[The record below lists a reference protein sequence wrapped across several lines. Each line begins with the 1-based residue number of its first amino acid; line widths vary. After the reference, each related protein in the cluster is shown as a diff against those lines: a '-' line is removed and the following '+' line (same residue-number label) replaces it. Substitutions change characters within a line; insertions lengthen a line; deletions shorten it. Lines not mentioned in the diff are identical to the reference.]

1 MSLNSA
7 LTIGVAGLRANS
19 SALSGISN
27 NIANINTVGYKRTRS
42 DFSSLV
48 TSSANISA
56 LDAGAGVS
64 AGSQRLIAEQGQLQS
79 SSASTDLGIAGAGFF
94 VVGTATQN
102 GATDDALR
110 FTRAGGF
117 APDEKGFL
125 RNAAGYYLR
134 GWPAQPD
141 GSFATNASDITSLS
155 TVNIASIS
163 GAAKATTSVQINGN
177 LKASQAI
184 SAAEGTYAAG
194 TSANNMASG
203 AVTPDFVRTVQVF
216 DSQGGVHNINMAFLK
231 SSAAA
236 NTWHVEVYASPASD
250 VTIGAPLVDGQ
261 LAVGNVVFDA
271 NGQFDAASS
280 MSLNLA
286 FGASSAGAPA
296 ASAFNWASSLGI
308 AAQTINVNL
317 GSAGASGGMTQF
329 DSNSVLDSSIV
340 DGAIFGSLTGVDV
353 DDQGF
358 VTASF
363 SNGVIQKIYQIPL
376 ATFVNPNGL
385 NAEDGDAFSLAIN
398 SGSLNLKAAGNGVGK
413 IASKT
418 LEGSN
423 VDLAKEFTNLI
434 TVQRAYSASSKIITT
449 ADQMLDELIRIKR

>member
-7 LTIGVAGLRANS
+7 LTIGVAGLSANA

-27 NIANINTVGYKRTRS
+27 NIANTNTIGYKRTRT

-48 TSSANISA
+48 TSSDINA
-56 LDAGAGVS
+56 LDAGAGVK
-64 AGSQRLIAEQGQLQS
+64 AGAQRLIAEQGQLQAAS
-79 SSASTDLGIAGAGFF
+79 SQTDLGIAGSGFF
-94 VVGTATQN
+94 VVGTASQN
-102 GATDDALR
+102 GAPGDFLR

-117 APDEKGFL
+117 SPDEQGFL

-134 GWPAQPD
+134 GWAAQPD
-141 GSFATNASDITSLS
+141 GSFVTNASDNTALS

-163 GAAKATTSVQINGN
+163 GAANATGSVQVNGN

-184 SAAEGTYAAG
+184 SAAEATYDATA
-194 TSANNMASG
+194 SATNMASG
-203 AVTPDFVRTVQVF
+203 TLTPDFVRAVQVF
-216 DSQGGVHNINMAFLK
+216 DSLGGVRNINLAFLK

-250 VTIGAPLVDGQ
+250 VTTGAPLVDGQ
-261 LAVGNVVFDA
+261 LATGDVVFDA

-280 MSLNLA
+280 MPLNLS
-286 FGASSAGAPA
+286 FGASSAGAPGA
-296 ASAFNWASSLGI
+296 NAFNWASGLGVD
-308 AAQTINVNL
+308 AQPISINL
-317 GSAGASGGMTQF
+317 GSAGASGGLTQF
-329 DSNSVLDSSIV
+329 DSTSVLDSSIV
-340 DGAIFGSLTGVDV
+340 DGTTFGNLTGVDV

-363 SNGVIQKIYQIPL
+363 SNGVIQKLYQIPL

-385 NAEDGDAFSLAIN
+385 KAEDGDAFSLSKN
-398 SGSLNLKAAGNGVGK
+398 SGSLNLKSAGTGVGK

-434 TVQRAYSASSKIITT
+434 TVQRAYSASSRIITT

>member
-7 LTIGVAGLRANS
+7 LTIGVAGLRANA

-27 NIANINTVGYKRTRS
+27 NIANVNTVGYKRTRV

-48 TSSANISA
+48 TSSNVSD
-56 LDAGAGVS
+56 LDSGAGVS

-79 SSASTDLGIAGAGFF
+79 SGATTDLGIAGSGFF

-102 GATDDALR
+102 GAPEDVLR

-117 APDEKGFL
+117 APDEQGFL
-125 RNAAGYYLR
+125 RNTAGYYLR
-134 GWPAQPD
+134 GWAAQAD
-141 GSFATNASDITSLS
+141 GTFVTNVSDNASLS

-163 GAAKATTSVQINGN
+163 GAAKATSSVQINGN
-177 LKASQAI
+177 LQASQAI
-184 SAAEGTYAAG
+184 SAAEATYDATAAA
-194 TSANNMASG
+194 TNMASG
-203 AVTPDFVRTVQVF
+203 AVTPDFVRTVQIF
-216 DSQGGVHNINMAFLK
+216 DSQGGVRNVNLAFLK

-236 NTWHVEVYASPASD
+236 NTWNVEIYASPSSD
-250 VTIGAPLVDGQ
+250 VEIGAPLVDGQ
-261 LAVGNVVFDA
+261 LAVGQVVFDA
-271 NGQFDAASS
+271 SGQFDAANS
-280 MSLNLA
+280 MPLSLA
-286 FGASSAGAPA
+286 FSASTAGAPA
-296 ASAFNWASSLGI
+296 ANAFKWASGLGI
-308 AAQTINVNL
+308 GAQTIDINL
-317 GSAGASGGMTQF
+317 GSVGASGGITQF
-329 DSNSVLDSSIV
+329 DSTSVLDSSIV

-353 DDQGF
+353 DNQGF

-376 ATFVNPNGL
+376 ATFINPNGL
-385 NAEDGDAFSLAIN
+385 KAEEGDAFSLDKN
-398 SGSLNLKAAGNGVGK
+398 SGSLNLKTAGTGAGT
-413 IASKT
+413 ISSRT

-449 ADQMLDELIRIKR
+449 ADEMLDELIRIKR

>member
-27 NIANINTVGYKRTRS
+27 NIANINTIGYKRTRS

-79 SSASTDLGIAGAGFF
+79 SSASTDLGIAGSGFF

-102 GATDDALR
+102 GATNDALR

-134 GWPAQPD
+134 GWPAQAN
-141 GSFATNASDITSLS
+141 GAFVTNASDVTALS

-163 GAAKATTSVQINGN
+163 GAAKATTSVQVNGN
-177 LKASQAI
+177 LKASQTI
-184 SAAEGTYAAG
+184 SAAEATYAA
-194 TSANNMASG
+194 TATATNMASG

-216 DSQGGVHNINMAFLK
+216 DSQGGVHNVNLAFLK

-236 NTWHVEVYASPASD
+236 NTWNVEVYASPASD

-261 LAVGNVVFDA
+261 LAVGTVVFDA
-271 NGQFDAASS
+271 NGQFDVANS

-296 ASAFNWASSLGI
+296 ASAFNWASGLGI
-308 AAQTINVNL
+308 AAQAISVNL

-398 SGSLNLKAAGNGVGK
+398 SGSLNLKAAGDGVGK

>member
-1 MSLNSA
+1 MSLYSA

-27 NIANINTVGYKRTRS
+27 NIANINTVGFKRTRA

-48 TSSANISA
+48 TSANISA
-56 LDAGAGVS
+56 LDSGAGVS
-64 AGSQRLIAEQGQLQS
+64 AGSQRLVAEQGQLQP
-79 SSASTDLGIAGAGFF
+79 SSATTDLGIAGSGFF
-94 VVGTATQN
+94 VVGTAIQN
-102 GATDDALR
+102 GASDDSLR
-110 FTRAGGF
+110 FTRAGSF
-117 APDEKGFL
+117 APDEQGFL
-125 RNAAGYYLR
+125 RNSAGYYLR
-134 GWPAQPD
+134 GWPAQAT
-141 GSFATNASDITSLS
+141 GGFVTNASDTSALS

-163 GAAKATTSVQINGN
+163 GAAKASTSVQINGN

-184 SAAEGTYAAG
+184 SAAEATYAAG
-194 TSANNMASG
+194 ASATNMASG
-203 AVTPDFVRTVQVF
+203 AVTPDFVRTIQVF
-216 DSQGGVHNINMAFLK
+216 DSQGGVHNVNMAFLK
-231 SSAAA
+231 SSSAA
-236 NTWHVEVYASPASD
+236 NTWNAEVYVTPASD
-250 VTIGAPLVDGQ
+250 VVIGAPLVDGQ
-261 LAVGNVVFDA
+261 LATGNVVFDA

-286 FGASSAGAPA
+286 FGASSAAAPA

-308 AAQTINVNL
+308 NAQTVAINL
-317 GSAGASGGMTQF
+317 GAAGSTGGLTQY
-329 DSNSVLDSSIV
+329 DSSSVLDSSIV

-363 SNGVIQKIYQIPL
+363 SNGIIQKIYQLPL

-385 NAEDGDAFSLAIN
+385 KAEDGDAFSLAKN
-398 SGSLNLKAAGNGVGK
+398 SGTLNLKAAGNGVGK
-413 IASKT
+413 IGSKT

-423 VDLAKEFTNLI
+423 VDLAEEFTNLI

-449 ADQMLDELIRIKR
+449 ADEMLDELIRIKR

>member
-7 LTIGVAGLRANS
+7 LTIGVAGLRANAT
-19 SALSGISN
+19 ALSGISN
-27 NIANINTVGYKRTRS
+27 NIANVNTVGYKRTRS

-48 TSSANISA
+48 SASNGNP
-56 LDAGAGVS
+56 LDAGAGVF
-64 AGSQRLIAEQGQLQS
+64 AGAQRLISSEGPLQS
-79 SSASTDLGIAGAGFF
+79 SSATTDLGIAGAGFF

-102 GATDDALR
+102 GASDDALR
-110 FTRAGGF
+110 FTRAGNF

-134 GWPAQPD
+134 GWAAQPD
-141 GSFATNASDITSLS
+141 GTFVTNASDITALS

-163 GAAKATTSVQINGN
+163 GAAKASTSVQVNGN
-177 LKASQAI
+177 LQSSQAI
-184 SAAEGTYAAG
+184 SAAEATYDATA
-194 TSANNMASG
+194 TATNMASG
-203 AVTPDFVRTVQVF
+203 TVTPDFIRTVQIF
-216 DSQGGVHNINMAFLK
+216 DSQGGVHNVDLAFLK

-236 NTWHVEVYASPASD
+236 NTWNVEVYASPASD
-250 VTIGAPLVDGQ
+250 VVVGAPLVDGQ
-261 LAVGNVVFDA
+261 LAVGQIVFDA

-280 MSLNLA
+280 MSLDLA
-286 FGASSAGAPA
+286 FGASTAGAPA
-296 ASAFNWASSLGI
+296 ASAFNWAASLGI
-308 AAQTINVNL
+308 AAQTISVSM

-329 DSNSVLDSSIV
+329 DSNSKLDSSIV

-363 SNGVIQKIYQIPL
+363 SNGVIQKIYQVPL

-398 SGSLNLKAAGNGVGK
+398 SGSLNLKAAGDGVGK

-423 VDLAKEFTNLI
+423 VDLAEEFTNLI

-449 ADQMLDELIRIKR
+449 ADEMLDELIRIKR

>member
-1 MSLNSA
+1 MSLYSA

-27 NIANINTVGYKRTRS
+27 NIANVNTIGYKRTRT

-48 TSSANISA
+48 TSANVSA
-56 LDAGAGVS
+56 LDAGAGVR
-64 AGSQRLIAEQGQLQS
+64 AGAQRLISEQGQLQS
-79 SSASTDLGIAGAGFF
+79 SGSTTDLGIAGSGFF
-94 VVGTATQN
+94 VVGTAVQN
-102 GATDDALR
+102 GAPEDALR

-117 APDEKGFL
+117 APDEQGFL

-134 GWPAQPD
+134 GWAALPT
-141 GSFATNASDITSLS
+141 GGFATNASDATTLS

-163 GAAKATTSVQINGN
+163 GSAQASSSVQFNGN
-177 LKASQAI
+177 LQASQVV
-184 SAAEGTYAAG
+184 SAAEATYAAN
-194 TSANNMASG
+194 TSTNNMASG

-216 DSQGGVHNINMAFLK
+216 DSQGGVRNVNLAFLK

-250 VTIGAPLVDGQ
+250 VAIGAPLVDGQ
-261 LAVGNVVFDA
+261 LATGNVVFDA

-280 MSLNLA
+280 MPLNLA
-286 FGASSAGAPA
+286 IGGSSAGAPA
-296 ASAFNWASSLGI
+296 AGAFNWAPGLGI
-308 AAQTINVNL
+308 AAQNIDIGFGT
-317 GSAGASGGMTQF
+317 AGASGGLTQF
-329 DSNSVLDSSIV
+329 DSSSVLDSSIV

-353 DDQGF
+353 DSEGF

-363 SNGVIQKIYQIPL
+363 SNGVTQKIYQVPL
-376 ATFVNPNGL
+376 ATFINPNGL
-385 NAEDGDAFSLAIN
+385 SAEDGDAFSLAQN
-398 SGSLNLKAAGNGVGK
+398 SGSLNLKAASNGVGK
-413 IASKT
+413 ISSRT

-423 VDLAKEFTNLI
+423 VDLAEEFTNLI

-449 ADQMLDELIRIKR
+449 ADEMLDELIRIKR